1 MIDADEQ
8 IDEATDMVMK
18 VIKVAAENHE
28 VVLNNLKTNPQAIE
42 SHWRSFFEELFEK
55 VREIK

>member
-8 IDEATDMVMK
+8 IDEATETVMK
-18 VIKVAAENHE
+18 AIKVAAENHE
-28 VVLNNLKTNPQAIE
+28 IVLSNLKANPQAIE
-42 SHWRSFFEELFEK
+42 SSWRSFFEELFEN